1 MQSTESERPATK
13 TRAIE
18 EALGR
23 LGEPITEAQ
32 AKAIAALEDC
42 DCKEGMFAL
51 AATRRQLFAGTGLV
65 AAVGMTAML
74 PRAADAKAPPGAV
87 EYPVQADPT
96 KEQGR
101 MMGVD
106 GGYGSRSQF
115 ETEVRWA
122 NPTKTA
128 AFSPLQ
134 NSYGTITPSGL
145 HYERH
150 HGGIP
155 NIDPAKHSLVIH
167 GLVDRPIKYSLADL
181 KRFPTMSRTYFMEC
195 SGTTGSEIMKAREP
209 TVQRTHGLVSTSE
222 WTGVPLSTL
231 LKQTGLKPGAAWVL
245 AEGADAAVM
254 TRSVP
259 IDKCLSDALI
269 VFAQNGEAMRPE
281 QGYPMRLFLPG
292 WEGNISIKWLRRL
305 EVSDKPYYT
314 REETSKYSDLITTT
328 GKSRIFTFTM
338 EAKSVITFPSG
349 EMKLPGAGFYEITGL
364 AWSGR
369 GKIARVEVSTD
380 GGKSWS
386 LAVVAGPGAGDQP
399 DALPFSLD
407 LGRQAGGDPE
417 PGHGRDRLLAADP
430 PATHRRARTARDRL
444 AILSHEC
451 GAELGHRSRR
461 EREECAPARLI
472 ADARCC
478 LRSRS
483 ALIRRP
489 RGRPTARLSRAS
501 STSAPRHARRT
512 SRRSPSQSLPTARA
526 CRPARATMRPARRST
541 RPPAAPA
548 MAQTCRGSRDCRT
561 CRPARRCG

>member
-1 MQSTESERPATK
+1 MHSTDSERLNTK
-13 TRAIE
+13 ARAIK
-18 EALGR
+18 EALSR
-23 LGEPITEAQ
+23 IGEPISEAQ
-32 AKAIAALEDC
+32 AKNIAAPEDC
-42 DCKEGMFAL
+42 ACKDGMFAL
-51 AATRRQLFAGTGLV
+51 AATRRQIFAGSGLV
-65 AAVGMTAML
+65 AAVGMTVML
-74 PRAADAKAPPGAV
+74 PRAAGAKAPAGAV
-87 EYPVQADPT
+87 EYPVEDDST
-96 KEQGR
+96 KDQGR

-115 ETEVRWA
+115 ESEVRWT
-122 NPTKTA
+122 NPTKSA
-128 AFSPLQ
+128 GFSPLQ

-155 NIDPAKHSLVIH
+155 NIDPARHSLVIH
-167 GLVDRPIKYSLADL
+167 GMVDRPIKYSLADL
-181 KRFPTMSRTYFMEC
+181 KRFPTLSRTYFLEC

-259 IDKCLSDALI
+259 IDKCMSDALI

-305 EVSDKPYYT
+305 EISDKPYYT
-314 REETSKYSDLITTT
+314 REETSKYTDLITTT

-380 GGKSWS
+380 GGKSWNLAS
-386 LAVVAGPGAGDQP
+386 LQ
-399 DALPFSLD
+399 
-407 LGRQAGGDPE
+407 DPV
-417 PGHGRDRLLAADP
+417 
-430 PATHRRARTARDRL
+430 L
-444 AILSHEC
+444 AIC
-451 GAELGHRSRR
+451 QTRFRFPWIWDGTPVVIQSRATD
-461 EREECAPARLI
+461 ETGYSQPTHQQLI
-472 ADARCC
+472 AE
-478 LRSRS
+478 
-483 ALIRRP
+483 
-489 RGRPTARLSRAS
+489 RGPLETGSLFYHMNAV
-501 STSAPRHARRT
+501 
-512 SRRSPSQSLPTARA
+512 QSW
-526 CRPARATMRPARRST
+526 SI
-541 RPPAAPA
+541 AANGNVKNAHPL
-548 MAQTCRGSRDCRT
+548 G
-561 CRPARRCG
+561 

>member
-1 MQSTESERPATK
+1 MHSTDVERLETK
-13 TRAIE
+13 SRAIE

-23 LGEPITEAQ
+23 LGQPITEGQ
-32 AKAIAALEDC
+32 ARDVAALEDC
-42 DCKEGMFAL
+42 DCKDGMFAL
-51 AATRRQLFAGTGLV
+51 AANRRQLFSGTGLV

-74 PRAADAKAPPGAV
+74 PRAAAAKAPAGAV

-96 KEQGR
+96 REQGR
-101 MMGVD
+101 VMGED

-115 ETEVRWA
+115 ETAVRWA

-128 AFSPLQ
+128 GFTPLQ

-181 KRFPTMSRTYFMEC
+181 KRVPTLSRTYFMEC

-209 TVQRTHGLVSTSE
+209 NVQRTHGLVSTSE

-231 LKQTGLKPGAAWVL
+231 LKQVGLKPGAAWVL

-269 VFAQNGEAMRPE
+269 VFAQNGEAIRPE

-314 REETSKYSDLITTT
+314 REETSKYTDLITTT

-338 EAKSVITFPSG
+338 EAKS
-349 EMKLPGAGFYEITGL
+349 
-364 AWSGR
+364 
-369 GKIARVEVSTD
+369 
-380 GGKSWS
+380 
-386 LAVVAGPGAGDQP
+386 
-399 DALPFSLD
+399 
-407 LGRQAGGDPE
+407 
-417 PGHGRDRLLAADP
+417 
-430 PATHRRARTARDRL
+430 
-444 AILSHEC
+444 
-451 GAELGHRSRR
+451 
-461 EREECAPARLI
+461 
-472 ADARCC
+472 
-478 LRSRS
+478 
-483 ALIRRP
+483 
-489 RGRPTARLSRAS
+489 
-501 STSAPRHARRT
+501 
-512 SRRSPSQSLPTARA
+512 
-526 CRPARATMRPARRST
+526 
-541 RPPAAPA
+541 
-548 MAQTCRGSRDCRT
+548 
-561 CRPARRCG
+561 

>member
-1 MQSTESERPATK
+1 MASSEGDEPMHSADSERLDSKA
-13 TRAIE
+13 RAME

-23 LGEPITEAQ
+23 LGERITETQ
-32 AKAIAALEDC
+32 AKSLAALEDC

-51 AATRRQLFAGTGLV
+51 AATRRGLLAGTGFV
-65 AAVGMTAML
+65 AAAGMTAML
-74 PRAADAKAPPGAV
+74 PRRAAAKAPPGAV
-87 EYPVQADPT
+87 EYPMPADPT

-150 HGGIP
+150 HAGIP
-155 NIDPAKHSLVIH
+155 NIDPAKHSLIIH
-167 GLVDRPIKYSLADL
+167 GMVDRPIKYSLADL
-181 KRFPTMSRTYFMEC
+181 KRFPTVSRTYFMEC
-195 SGTTGSEIMKAREP
+195 SGTTGSEIMRAREP

-231 LKQTGLKPGAAWVL
+231 LKQTGLRPEAAWVL

-314 REETSKYSDLITTT
+314 REETSKYSDIITTS
-328 GKSRIFTFTM
+328 GKARIFTFTM
-338 EAKSVITFPSG
+338 EAKSVITFPAG
-349 EMKLPGAGFYEITGL
+349 EMKLPGPGFYEITGL

-369 GKIARVEVSTD
+369 GKIARVEISTD
-380 GGKSWS
+380 GGKTWS
-386 LAVVAGPGAGDQP
+386 LASLQEPVLAISQTRFRFPWVWDGQPAVIQSRATDETGYSQPTHAQLIAERGPLESG
-399 DALPFSLD
+399 SLFYHMNAVQSW
-407 LGRQAGGDPE
+407 GI
-417 PGHGRDRLLAADP
+417 AADGSVKNVHP
-430 PATHRRARTARDRL
+430 P
-444 AILSHEC
+444 
-451 GAELGHRSRR
+451 G
-461 EREECAPARLI
+461 
-472 ADARCC
+472 
-478 LRSRS
+478 
-483 ALIRRP
+483 
-489 RGRPTARLSRAS
+489 
-501 STSAPRHARRT
+501 
-512 SRRSPSQSLPTARA
+512 
-526 CRPARATMRPARRST
+526 
-541 RPPAAPA
+541 
-548 MAQTCRGSRDCRT
+548 
-561 CRPARRCG
+561 